1 MNFQNECGSTIFL
14 KITNKA
20 EIAFIK
26 SFVNSNNKA
35 SGPNSVLHRI
45 FLFLKNRTGRSFQP
59 VFYYW
64 CFPLKFRLDY
74 SKYHLI

>member
-1 MNFQNECGSTIFL
+1 MNLKNECCSTVFL

-35 SGPNSVLHRI
+35 SGLNSTLHRM
-45 FLFLKNRTGRSFQP
+45 FFFLKNRTGRLADFFNLFFITI
-59 VFYYW
+59 VF
-64 CFPLKFRLDY
+64 
-74 SKYHLI
+74 H